1 MKEDQIMKKIL
12 VILVSLFA
20 LFLLGSAIMANE
32 DAGTY
37 STSYYQNCR
46 RGDCLNYGS
55 RCDKDHHYTHHDNRH
70 SHQNHH
76 QYSWCQNKN
85 Y

>member
-1 MKEDQIMKKIL
+1 MKKIL

-46 RGDCLNYGS
+46 RGDCLNDGS
-55 RCDKDHHYTHHDNRH
+55 RCNNHHYTHHD
-70 SHQNHH
+70 HQHNHHNHH